1 MKYHTKQIGIFRRCI
16 VTIVLC
22 ATLLPL
28 EILGQSCIE
37 DISEIY
43 EKEKLYEDTSFPRL
57 YVICPRRIYDMGY
70 LDFNG
75 NIVESDTGSVVPPIP
90 LRANMTIRCGDQ
102 GTRDNLCWITGGD
115 LHLDG
120 TSILGINDKTV
131 DNVSIEGFVFIGS
144 RQHSLWVDKPGSIT
158 FKDCEFRDFVNSQVP
173 IMLDYYDGSNP
184 STELVTTFFDCEFRN
199 NRYRSRGSHNALIYG
214 NSAQNRLIFESSLFE
229 YNDMIWNNTRPDT
242 HSFLIESLGPLD
254 VEKTCFQDNAVG
266 ASDIVV
272 FGNTFTNDQNFVTNS
287 SGQLCSLSSVFETI
301 QQFDMFTPTCVDA
314 SESVCNRYA
323 TSSPTRSP
331 TISPSFGPTR
341 TASANPTASL
351 APSFPPSA
359 SPTIT
364 NQPTITPVP
373 TESPSETPSGRPS
386 GYGTTKA
393 PSSSP
398 SKAPVLEFVWPP
410 DDISTPDENTSDA
423 ACAID
428 NNLLLLSGTA
438 LYFILLYT
446 IN

>member
-1 MKYHTKQIGIFRRCI
+1 
-16 VTIVLC
+16 
-22 ATLLPL
+22 
-28 EILGQSCIE
+28 
-37 DISEIY
+37 
-43 EKEKLYEDTSFPRL
+43 
-57 YVICPRRIYDMGY
+57 MGY
-70 LDFNG
+70 LDYNG
-75 NIVESDTGSVVPPIP
+75 NMIESDTGSIVPPIP

-120 TSILGINDKTV
+120 TSIFGISDKTV

-144 RQHSLWVDKPGSIT
+144 RQHSLWADKPGSIT

-173 IMLDYYDGSNP
+173 IMLDYYDASNP

-199 NRYRSRGSHNALIYG
+199 NRYFGRGSQTALIYG

-229 YNDMIWNNTRPDT
+229 YNDMIWNNTRPAT

-254 VEKTCFQDNAVG
+254 VEKTCFQDNVVG

-272 FGNTFTNDQNFVTNS
+272 FGNTFTNELNFVTNS

-323 TSSPTRSP
+323 TSGPTLSP
-331 TISPSFGPTR
+331 TISPSSGPTGLLS
-341 TASANPTASL
+341 ASPTTSL
-351 APSFPPSA
+351 APSSPPSA

-373 TESPSETPSGRPS
+373 TERFSETPSNRPS
-386 GYGTTKA
+386 EYGTTKA
-393 PSSSP
+393 PSSLP
-398 SKAPVLEFVWPP
+398 SKAPVLKFVWPSDKP
-410 DDISTPDENTSDA
+410 TPDESSDA
-423 ACAID
+423 ACAIA
-428 NNLLLLSGTA
+428 NNLLLLFGTA
-438 LYFILLYT
+438 LYFILL
-446 IN
+446 